1 MIWLIGCKG
10 MLGTE
15 VSNQLEKN
23 NFSWIGTDREV
34 DITNYESLEDF
45 ANKNSS
51 NDNKIDWIIN
61 CAAYTA
67 VDKAEEDVEMAQKL
81 NALGPKNIATLCK
94 NIDAKMIHISTDYVF
109 DGTATEPYTEE
120 IPYKPLGVYG
130 VTKADG
136 EKEVL
141 SILSEDSYI
150 IRTAWLYGFYGKNF
164 VFTMINLMNTKDK
177 ISVVSDQF
185 GTPTNAQNLANV
197 ICTIVN
203 KSKSENIP
211 TGVYHCT
218 DLGQTNWYEFA
229 KEIHHYGIKYGKIT
243 GNCVVNPCTTEEYPV
258 KAKRPAYSVLNK
270 DKLMKNLN
278 ITLPEWKENL
288 EDFIKNIQ

>member
-15 VSNQLEKN
+15 VSNQLDKN

-51 NDNKIDWIIN
+51 SDNKIDWIIN

-81 NALGPKNIATLCK
+81 NALGPKNIAILCK
-94 NIDAKMIHISTDYVF
+94 NIGAKMIHISTDYVF

-141 SILSEDSYI
+141 SILPEDSYI

-229 KEIHHYGIKYGKIT
+229 KEIHRYGIKYGKIT

-258 KAKRPAYSVLNK
+258 KAKRPAYSVLSK
-270 DKLMKNLN
+270 DKLIKNLN

>member
-15 VSNQLEKN
+15 VSNQLDKN

-51 NDNKIDWIIN
+51 TDNKIDWIIN

-67 VDKAEEDVEMAQKL
+67 VDKAEEDVEMAEKL
-81 NALGPKNIATLCK
+81 NAFGPKNISTLCK
-94 NIDAKMIHISTDYVF
+94 NIGAKMIHISTDYVF
-109 DGTATEPYTEE
+109 DGTASEPYTEE

-130 VTKADG
+130 VTKAEG

-141 SILSEDSYI
+141 SILPEDSYI
-150 IRTAWLYGFYGKNF
+150 LRTAWLYGYYGKNF

-197 ICTIVN
+197 ICTLIN
-203 KSKSENIP
+203 KSSSENIP
-211 TGVYHCT
+211 SGVYHCT

-229 KEIHHYGIKYGKIT
+229 KEIHHFGIKYGKIT

-258 KAKRPAYSVLNK
+258 KAKRPAYSVLSK

-278 ITLPEWKENL
+278 ITLPEWKQNL
-288 EDFIKNIQ
+288 EEFIKNIQ

>member
-15 VSNQLEKN
+15 VSNQLDKN

-51 NDNKIDWIIN
+51 SDNKIDWIIN

-81 NALGPKNIATLCK
+81 NAFGPKNIATLCK
-94 NIDAKMIHISTDYVF
+94 NIGAKMIHISTDYVF
-109 DGTATEPYTEE
+109 DGTASEPYTEE

-141 SILSEDSYI
+141 SILPEDSYI
-150 IRTAWLYGFYGKNF
+150 LRTAWLYGYYGKNF

-197 ICTIVN
+197 ICTLIN
-203 KSKSENIP
+203 KSTSENIP
-211 TGVYHCT
+211 SGVYHCT

-229 KEIHHYGIKYGKIT
+229 KEIHHFGIKYGKIT

-258 KAKRPAYSVLNK
+258 KAKRPAYSVLSK

-278 ITLPEWKENL
+278 ISLPEWKQNL
-288 EDFIKNIQ
+288 EEFIKNIQ

>member
-15 VSNQLEKN
+15 VARQLKN
-23 NFSWIGTDREV
+23 N
-34 DITNYESLEDF
+34 
-45 ANKNSS
+45 SS
-51 NDNKIDWIIN
+51 SDNKINWIIN

-94 NIDAKMIHISTDYVF
+94 NIGAKMIHISTDYVF
-109 DGTATEPYTEE
+109 DGTASEPYTEE

-130 VTKADG
+130 VTKAEG

-141 SILSEDSYI
+141 TILPEDSYI
-150 IRTAWLYGFYGKNF
+150 LRTAWLYGYYGKNF

-177 ISVVSDQF
+177 ISVVNDQF

-197 ICTIVN
+197 ICSLIN
-203 KSKSENIP
+203 KSTSENIP
-211 TGVYHCT
+211 SGVYHCT

-229 KEIHHYGIKYGKIT
+229 KEIHHFGIKYGKIT

-258 KAKRPAYSVLNK
+258 KAKRPAYSVLSK

-278 ITLPEWKENL
+278 ISLPEWKQNL
-288 EDFIKNIQ
+288 EEFIKNIQ

>member
-15 VSNQLEKN
+15 VSNQLDKN

-51 NDNKIDWIIN
+51 SDNKINWIIN

-81 NALGPKNIATLCK
+81 NAFGPKNIATLCK
-94 NIDAKMIHISTDYVF
+94 NIGAKMIHISTDYVF
-109 DGTATEPYTEE
+109 DGTASEPYTEE
-120 IPYKPLGVYG
+120 FPYKPLGVYG
-130 VTKADG
+130 VTKAEG

-141 SILSEDSYI
+141 SILPENSYI
-150 IRTAWLYGFYGKNF
+150 LRTAWLYGYYGKNF

-177 ISVVSDQF
+177 ISVVNDQF

-197 ICTIVN
+197 ICTLIN
-203 KSKSENIP
+203 NSASENIP
-211 TGVYHCT
+211 SGVYHCT

-229 KEIHHYGIKYGKIT
+229 KEIHHFGIKYGKIT

-258 KAKRPAYSVLNK
+258 KAKRPAYSVLSK

-278 ITLPEWKENL
+278 ISLPEWKQNL
-288 EDFIKNIQ
+288 EGFIKNIQ

>member
-1 MIWLIGCKG
+1 M
-10 MLGTE
+10 
-15 VSNQLEKN
+15 
-23 NFSWIGTDREV
+23 
-34 DITNYESLEDF
+34 EDF

-51 NDNKIDWIIN
+51 SDNKIDWIIN

-94 NIDAKMIHISTDYVF
+94 NIGAKMIHISTDYVF
-109 DGTATEPYTEE
+109 DGTASEPYTEE

-130 VTKADG
+130 VTKAEG

-141 SILSEDSYI
+141 TILPEDSYI
-150 IRTAWLYGFYGKNF
+150 LRTAWLYGYYGKNF

-177 ISVVSDQF
+177 ISVVNDQF

-197 ICTIVN
+197 ICTLIN
-203 KSKSENIP
+203 KSASENIP
-211 TGVYHCT
+211 SGVYHCT
-218 DLGQTNWYEFA
+218 DLGKTNWYEFA
-229 KEIHHYGIKYGKIT
+229 KEIHHFGIKYGKIT

-258 KAKRPAYSVLNK
+258 KAKRPAYSVLSK

-278 ITLPEWKENL
+278 ISLPEWKQNL
-288 EDFIKNIQ
+288 EEFIKNIQ

>member
-15 VSNQLEKN
+15 VSNQLDKN

-51 NDNKIDWIIN
+51 SDNKIDWIIN

-94 NIDAKMIHISTDYVF
+94 NIGAKMIHISTDYVF
-109 DGTATEPYTEE
+109 DGTASEPYTEE

-141 SILSEDSYI
+141 SILSKDSYI
-150 IRTAWLYGFYGKNF
+150 LRTAWLYGYYGKNF

-177 ISVVSDQF
+177 ISVVNDQF

-197 ICTIVN
+197 ICTFIN
-203 KSKSENIP
+203 KSSSENIP
-211 TGVYHCT
+211 SGVYHCT

-229 KEIHHYGIKYGKIT
+229 KEIHHFGIKYGKIT

-258 KAKRPAYSVLNK
+258 KAKRPAYSVLSK

-278 ITLPEWKENL
+278 ISLPEWKQNL
-288 EDFIKNIQ
+288 EEFIKNIQ

>member
-1 MIWLIGCKG
+1 MVWLIGCKG

-15 VSNQLEKN
+15 IARQLKNSNIDY
-23 NFSWIGTDREV
+23 IGTDIDV
-34 DITNYESLEDF
+34 DITKLEVLEDF

-51 NDNKIDWIIN
+51 SDNKIDWIIN

-81 NALGPKNIATLCK
+81 NAFGPKNIATLCK
-94 NIDAKMIHISTDYVF
+94 NIGAKMIHISTDYVF
-109 DGTATEPYTEE
+109 DGTASEPYTEE

-141 SILSEDSYI
+141 SILPEDSYI
-150 IRTAWLYGFYGKNF
+150 LRTAWLYGYYGKNF

-197 ICTIVN
+197 ICTLIN
-203 KSKSENIP
+203 KSTSENIP
-211 TGVYHCT
+211 SGVYHCT

-229 KEIHHYGIKYGKIT
+229 KEIHHFGIKYGKIT

-258 KAKRPAYSVLNK
+258 KAKRPAYSVLSK

-278 ITLPEWKENL
+278 ISLPEWKQNL
-288 EDFIKNIQ
+288 EEFIKNIQ

>member
-15 VSNQLEKN
+15 VSNQLDKN

-45 ANKNSS
+45 SNKNSS
-51 NDNKIDWIIN
+51 SDNKIDWIIN
-61 CAAYTA
+61 CAASTA

-94 NIDAKMIHISTDYVF
+94 NIGAKMIHISTDYVF
-109 DGTATEPYTEE
+109 DGTASEPYTEE

-141 SILSEDSYI
+141 TILPEDSYI
-150 IRTAWLYGFYGKNF
+150 LRTAWLYGYYGKNF

-197 ICTIVN
+197 ICTLIN
-203 KSKSENIP
+203 KSTSENIP
-211 TGVYHCT
+211 SGVYHCT

-229 KEIHHYGIKYGKIT
+229 KEIHHFGIKYGKIT

-258 KAKRPAYSVLNK
+258 KAKRPAYSVLSK

-278 ITLPEWKENL
+278 ISLPEWKQNL
-288 EDFIKNIQ
+288 EEFIKNIQ

>member
-15 VSNQLEKN
+15 VSNQLDKN

-51 NDNKIDWIIN
+51 SDNKIDWIIN

-94 NIDAKMIHISTDYVF
+94 NIGAKMIHISTDYVF
-109 DGTATEPYTEE
+109 DGTASEPYTEE
-120 IPYKPLGVYG
+120 ILYKPLGVYG

-141 SILSEDSYI
+141 SILPEDSYI
-150 IRTAWLYGFYGKNF
+150 LRTAWLYGYYGKNF

-177 ISVVSDQF
+177 ISVVNDQF
-185 GTPTNAQNLANV
+185 GTPTNTQNLANV
-197 ICTIVN
+197 ICNLIN
-203 KSKSENIP
+203 KSTSENIP
-211 TGVYHCT
+211 SGVYHCT

-229 KEIHHYGIKYGKIT
+229 KEIHHFGIKYGKIT

-258 KAKRPAYSVLNK
+258 KAKRPAYSVLSK

-278 ITLPEWKENL
+278 ISLPEWKQNL
-288 EDFIKNIQ
+288 EEFIKNIQ

>member
-51 NDNKIDWIIN
+51 SDNKIDWIIN

-81 NALGPKNIATLCK
+81 NALGPKNIANLCK
-94 NIDAKMIHISTDYVF
+94 NIGAKMIHISTDYVF

-141 SILSEDSYI
+141 SILPEDSYI

-197 ICTIVN
+197 ICTLIN
-203 KSKSENIP
+203 KSSSENIP
-211 TGVYHCT
+211 SGVYHCT

-229 KEIHHYGIKYGKIT
+229 KEIHHFGIKYGKIT

-278 ITLPEWKENL
+278 ITLPDWKQNL
-288 EDFIKNIQ
+288 EEFIKNIQ

>member
-15 VSNQLEKN
+15 VSNQLDKN

-51 NDNKIDWIIN
+51 GDNKIDWIIN

-94 NIDAKMIHISTDYVF
+94 NIGAKMIHISTDYVF

-141 SILSEDSYI
+141 SILPEDSFI

-229 KEIHHYGIKYGKIT
+229 KEIHHFGIKYGKIT

-278 ITLPEWKENL
+278 ITLPEWKQNL

>member
-15 VSNQLEKN
+15 VSNQLDKN

-45 ANKNSS
+45 ANKNLSS
-51 NDNKIDWIIN
+51 DNKIDWIIN

-94 NIDAKMIHISTDYVF
+94 NIGAKMIHISTDYVF
-109 DGTATEPYTEE
+109 DGTASEPYTEE

-130 VTKADG
+130 VTKAEG

-141 SILSEDSYI
+141 TILPEDSYI
-150 IRTAWLYGFYGKNF
+150 LRTAWLYGYYGKNF

-177 ISVVSDQF
+177 ISVVNDQF

-197 ICTIVN
+197 ICTLIN
-203 KSKSENIP
+203 NSTLENIP
-211 TGVYHCT
+211 SGVYHCT
-218 DLGQTNWYEFA
+218 DLGKTNWYEFA
-229 KEIHHYGIKYGKIT
+229 KEIHHFGIKYGKIT

-258 KAKRPAYSVLNK
+258 KAKRPAYSVLSK

-278 ITLPEWKENL
+278 ISLPEWKQNL
-288 EDFIKNIQ
+288 EEFIKNIQ

>member
-51 NDNKIDWIIN
+51 NDNQIDWIIN

-141 SILSEDSYI
+141 SILPEDSYI

>member
-15 VSNQLEKN
+15 VSNQLDQN

-45 ANKNSS
+45 ANKISS
-51 NDNKIDWIIN
+51 GDNKIDWIIN

-94 NIDAKMIHISTDYVF
+94 NIGAKMIHISTDYVF
-109 DGTATEPYTEE
+109 DGTASEPYTEE

-130 VTKADG
+130 VTKAEG

-141 SILSEDSYI
+141 SILPEDSYI
-150 IRTAWLYGFYGKNF
+150 LRTAWLYGYYGKNF

-177 ISVVSDQF
+177 ISVVNDQF

-197 ICTIVN
+197 ICTLIN
-203 KSKSENIP
+203 KSASENIP
-211 TGVYHCT
+211 SGVYHCT
-218 DLGQTNWYEFA
+218 DLGKTNWYEFA
-229 KEIHHYGIKYGKIT
+229 KEIYHFGIKYGKIT

-258 KAKRPAYSVLNK
+258 KAKRPTYSVLSK

-278 ITLPEWKENL
+278 ISLPEWKQNL
-288 EDFIKNIQ
+288 EEFIKNIQ

>member
-15 VSNQLEKN
+15 VSNQLDKN

-51 NDNKIDWIIN
+51 SDNKIDWIIN

-94 NIDAKMIHISTDYVF
+94 NIGAKMIHISTDYVF
-109 DGTATEPYTEE
+109 DGTASEPYTEE

-130 VTKADG
+130 VTKAEG

-141 SILSEDSYI
+141 TILPEDSYI
-150 IRTAWLYGFYGKNF
+150 LRTAWLYGYYGKNF

-185 GTPTNAQNLANV
+185 GTPTNTQNLAHV
-197 ICTIVN
+197 ICNLIN
-203 KSKSENIP
+203 KSTSENIP
-211 TGVYHCT
+211 SGVYHCT

-229 KEIHHYGIKYGKIT
+229 KEIHHFGIKYGKIT

-258 KAKRPAYSVLNK
+258 KAKRPAYSVLSK

-278 ITLPEWKENL
+278 ISRPEWKQNL
-288 EDFIKNIQ
+288 EEFIKNIQ

>member
-15 VSNQLEKN
+15 VSNQLDKN

-45 ANKNSS
+45 SNKNSS
-51 NDNKIDWIIN
+51 SDNKIDWIIN

-94 NIDAKMIHISTDYVF
+94 NIGAKMIHISTDYVF
-109 DGTATEPYTEE
+109 DGTASEPYTEE

-141 SILSEDSYI
+141 SILPEDSYI

-197 ICTIVN
+197 ICTLIN
-203 KSKSENIP
+203 KSSSENIP
-211 TGVYHCT
+211 SGVYHCT

-229 KEIHHYGIKYGKIT
+229 KEIHHFGIKYGKIT

-258 KAKRPAYSVLNK
+258 KAKRPAYSVLSK
-270 DKLMKNLN
+270 EKLMKNLN
-278 ITLPEWKENL
+278 ITLPEWKQNL
-288 EDFIKNIQ
+288 EEFIKNIQ

>member
-15 VSNQLEKN
+15 VSNQLDKN

-51 NDNKIDWIIN
+51 SDNKINWIIN

-94 NIDAKMIHISTDYVF
+94 NIGAKMIHISTDYVF
-109 DGTATEPYTEE
+109 DGTASEPYTEE

-141 SILSEDSYI
+141 SILPEDSYI

-197 ICTIVN
+197 ICTLIN
-203 KSKSENIP
+203 KSSSENIP
-211 TGVYHCT
+211 SGVYHCT

-229 KEIHHYGIKYGKIT
+229 KEIHHFGIKYGKIT

-258 KAKRPAYSVLNK
+258 KAKRPAYSVLSK
-270 DKLMKNLN
+270 EKLMKNLN
-278 ITLPEWKENL
+278 ITLPEWKQNL
-288 EDFIKNIQ
+288 EEFIKNIQ

>member
-15 VSNQLEKN
+15 VSNQLDKN

-51 NDNKIDWIIN
+51 SDNKIDWIIN

-94 NIDAKMIHISTDYVF
+94 NIGAKMIHISTDYVF
-109 DGTATEPYTEE
+109 DGTASEPYTEE

-141 SILSEDSYI
+141 SILSKDSYI
-150 IRTAWLYGFYGKNF
+150 LRTAWLYGYYGKNF

-177 ISVVSDQF
+177 ISVVNDQF

-197 ICTIVN
+197 ICTLIN
-203 KSKSENIP
+203 KSASENIP
-211 TGVYHCT
+211 SGVYHCT

-229 KEIHHYGIKYGKIT
+229 KEIHHFGIKYGKIT

-258 KAKRPAYSVLNK
+258 KAKRPAYSVLSK

-278 ITLPEWKENL
+278 ISLPEWKQNL
-288 EDFIKNIQ
+288 EEFIKNIQ

>member
-15 VSNQLEKN
+15 VSNQLDKN

-51 NDNKIDWIIN
+51 TDNKIDWIIN

-67 VDKAEEDVEMAQKL
+67 VDKAEEDVEMAEKL
-81 NALGPKNIATLCK
+81 NAFGPKNISTLCK
-94 NIDAKMIHISTDYVF
+94 NIGAKMIHISTDYVF
-109 DGTATEPYTEE
+109 DGTASEPYTEE
-120 IPYKPLGVYG
+120 ISYKPLGVYG
-130 VTKADG
+130 VTKAEG

-141 SILSEDSYI
+141 SILPEDSYI
-150 IRTAWLYGFYGKNF
+150 LRTAWLYGYYGKNF

-197 ICTIVN
+197 ICTLIN
-203 KSKSENIP
+203 KSSSENIP
-211 TGVYHCT
+211 SGVYHCT

-229 KEIHHYGIKYGKIT
+229 KEIHHFGIKYGKIT

-258 KAKRPAYSVLNK
+258 KAKRPAYSVLSK

-278 ITLPEWKENL
+278 ITLPEWKQNL
-288 EDFIKNIQ
+288 EEFIKNIQ

>member
-15 VSNQLEKN
+15 VSNQLDKN

-51 NDNKIDWIIN
+51 SDNKIDWIIN

-94 NIDAKMIHISTDYVF
+94 NIGAKMIHISTDYVF
-109 DGTATEPYTEE
+109 DGTETEPYTEE

-141 SILSEDSYI
+141 SILPEDSYI

-177 ISVVSDQF
+177 ISVVGDQF

-197 ICTIVN
+197 ICTVIN
-203 KSKSENIP
+203 KNTTEVIP
-211 TGVYHCT
+211 SGVYHCT

-229 KEIHHYGIKYGKIT
+229 KEIHYFGIKYGKIT

-258 KAKRPAYSVLNK
+258 KAKRPAYSVLSK
-270 DKLMKNLN
+270 DKLMKILN
-278 ITLPEWKENL
+278 ISLPEWKQNL
-288 EDFIKNIQ
+288 EEFIKNIQ

>member
-15 VSNQLEKN
+15 VSNQLDKN

-51 NDNKIDWIIN
+51 SDNKIDWIIN

-94 NIDAKMIHISTDYVF
+94 NIGAKMIHISTDYVF
-109 DGTATEPYTEE
+109 DGTAFEPYTEE

-130 VTKADG
+130 VTKAEG

-141 SILSEDSYI
+141 TILPEDSYI
-150 IRTAWLYGFYGKNF
+150 LRTAWLYGYYGKNF

-197 ICTIVN
+197 ICTLIN
-203 KSKSENIP
+203 KSASENIP
-211 TGVYHCT
+211 SGVYHCT

-229 KEIHHYGIKYGKIT
+229 KEIHHFGIKYGKIT

-258 KAKRPAYSVLNK
+258 KAKRPAYSVLSK

-278 ITLPEWKENL
+278 ISLPEWKQNL
-288 EDFIKNIQ
+288 EEFIKNIQ

>member
-15 VSNQLEKN
+15 VSNQLDKN

-34 DITNYESLEDF
+34 DIINYESLEDF

-51 NDNKIDWIIN
+51 SDNKIDWIIN

-67 VDKAEEDVEMAQKL
+67 VDKAEEDVEMPQKL
-81 NALGPKNIATLCK
+81 NSLGPKNIATLCK
-94 NIDAKMIHISTDYVF
+94 NIGAKMIHISTDYVF
-109 DGTATEPYTEE
+109 DGTASEPYTEE

-130 VTKADG
+130 VTKAEG

-141 SILSEDSYI
+141 SILPEDSYI
-150 IRTAWLYGFYGKNF
+150 LRTAWLYGYYGKNF

-197 ICTIVN
+197 ICTLIN
-203 KSKSENIP
+203 KSSSENIP
-211 TGVYHCT
+211 SGVYHCT

-229 KEIHHYGIKYGKIT
+229 KEIHHFGIKYGKIT

-258 KAKRPAYSVLNK
+258 KAKRPAYSVLSK

-278 ITLPEWKENL
+278 ISLPEWKQNL
-288 EDFIKNIQ
+288 EEFIKNIQ

>member
-15 VSNQLEKN
+15 VSNQLDKN

-51 NDNKIDWIIN
+51 SDNKINWIIN

-81 NALGPKNIATLCK
+81 NAFGPNNIATLCK
-94 NIDAKMIHISTDYVF
+94 NIGAKMIHISTDYVF
-109 DGTATEPYTEE
+109 DGTASEPYTEE

-130 VTKADG
+130 VTKAEG

-141 SILSEDSYI
+141 SILPENSYI
-150 IRTAWLYGFYGKNF
+150 LRTAWLYGYYGKNF

-177 ISVVSDQF
+177 ISVVNDQF

-197 ICTIVN
+197 ICTLIN
-203 KSKSENIP
+203 NSASENIP
-211 TGVYHCT
+211 SGVYHCT

-229 KEIHHYGIKYGKIT
+229 KEIHHFGIKYGKIT

-258 KAKRPAYSVLNK
+258 KAKRPAYSVLSK
-270 DKLMKNLN
+270 DKLMKNLS
-278 ITLPEWKENL
+278 ISLPEWKQNL
-288 EDFIKNIQ
+288 EEFIKNIQ

>member
-15 VSNQLEKN
+15 VSNQLDKN

-51 NDNKIDWIIN
+51 SDNKIDWIIN

-94 NIDAKMIHISTDYVF
+94 NIGAKMIHISTDYVF
-109 DGTATEPYTEE
+109 DGTASEPYTEE

-130 VTKADG
+130 VTKAEG

-141 SILSEDSYI
+141 TILPEDSYI
-150 IRTAWLYGFYGKNF
+150 LRTAWLYGYYGKNF

-185 GTPTNAQNLANV
+185 GTPTNTQNLAHV
-197 ICTIVN
+197 ICNLIN
-203 KSKSENIP
+203 KSTSENIP
-211 TGVYHCT
+211 SGVYHCT

-229 KEIHHYGIKYGKIT
+229 KEIHHFGIKYGKIT

-258 KAKRPAYSVLNK
+258 KAKRPAYSVLSK

-278 ITLPEWKENL
+278 ISLPEWKQNL
-288 EDFIKNIQ
+288 EEFIKNIQ

>member
-15 VSNQLEKN
+15 VSNQLDKN

-51 NDNKIDWIIN
+51 SDNKIDWIIN

-94 NIDAKMIHISTDYVF
+94 NIGAKMIHISTDYVF
-109 DGTATEPYTEE
+109 DGTVSEPYTEE

-141 SILSEDSYI
+141 SILSKDSYI
-150 IRTAWLYGFYGKNF
+150 LRTAWLYGYYGKNF

-177 ISVVSDQF
+177 ISVVNDQF

-197 ICTIVN
+197 ICTFIN
-203 KSKSENIP
+203 KSSSENIP
-211 TGVYHCT
+211 SGVYHCT

-229 KEIHHYGIKYGKIT
+229 KEIHHFGIKYGKIT

-258 KAKRPAYSVLNK
+258 KAKRPAYSVLSK

-278 ITLPEWKENL
+278 ISLPEWKQNL
-288 EDFIKNIQ
+288 EEFIKNIQ

>member
-15 VSNQLEKN
+15 VSNQLDKN

-51 NDNKIDWIIN
+51 SDNKIDWIIN

-81 NALGPKNIATLCK
+81 NAFGPKNIATLCK
-94 NIDAKMIHISTDYVF
+94 NIGAKMIHISTDYVF
-109 DGTATEPYTEE
+109 DGTASEPYTEE
-120 IPYKPLGVYG
+120 FPYKPLGVYG
-130 VTKADG
+130 VTKAEG

-141 SILSEDSYI
+141 SILPENSYI
-150 IRTAWLYGFYGKNF
+150 LRTAWLYGYYGKNF

-177 ISVVSDQF
+177 ISVVNDQF

-197 ICTIVN
+197 ICTLIN
-203 KSKSENIP
+203 NSASENIP
-211 TGVYHCT
+211 SGVYHCT

-229 KEIHHYGIKYGKIT
+229 KEIHHFGIKYGKIT

-258 KAKRPAYSVLNK
+258 KAKRPAYSVLSK

-278 ITLPEWKENL
+278 ISLPEWKQNL
-288 EDFIKNIQ
+288 EGFIKNIQ

>member
-15 VSNQLEKN
+15 VSNQLDKN

-51 NDNKIDWIIN
+51 SDNKIDWIIN

-94 NIDAKMIHISTDYVF
+94 NIGAKMIHISTDYVF
-109 DGTATEPYTEE
+109 DGTASEPYTEE

-141 SILSEDSYI
+141 SILPEDSYI

-197 ICTIVN
+197 ICTLIN
-203 KSKSENIP
+203 KSTSENIP
-211 TGVYHCT
+211 SGVYHCT

-229 KEIHHYGIKYGKIT
+229 KEIHHFGIKYGKIT

-258 KAKRPAYSVLNK
+258 KAKRPAYSVLSK

-278 ITLPEWKENL
+278 ISLPEWKQNL
-288 EDFIKNIQ
+288 EEFIKNIQ

>member
-51 NDNKIDWIIN
+51 NDNQIDWIIN

-94 NIDAKMIHISTDYVF
+94 NIGAKMIHISTDYVF
-109 DGTATEPYTEE
+109 DGTATTPYTED

-130 VTKADG
+130 VTKAEG

-141 SILSEDSYI
+141 SILPKDSFI

-197 ICTIVN
+197 ICTIIN

-229 KEIHHYGIKYGKIT
+229 KEIHHFGIKYGKIT

-258 KAKRPAYSVLNK
+258 KAKRPAYSVLSK

-278 ITLPEWKENL
+278 ITLPDWKQNL
-288 EDFIKNIQ
+288 EEFIKNIQ

>member
-15 VSNQLEKN
+15 VSNQLDKN

-51 NDNKIDWIIN
+51 SDNKIDWIIN

-81 NALGPKNIATLCK
+81 NAFGPKNIATLCK
-94 NIDAKMIHISTDYVF
+94 NIGAKMIHISTDYVF
-109 DGTATEPYTEE
+109 DGTASEPYTEE
-120 IPYKPLGVYG
+120 ISYKPLGVYG
-130 VTKADG
+130 VTKAEG

-141 SILSEDSYI
+141 SILPEDSYI
-150 IRTAWLYGFYGKNF
+150 LRTAWLYGYYGKNF

-197 ICTIVN
+197 ICTLIN
-203 KSKSENIP
+203 KSSSENIP
-211 TGVYHCT
+211 SGVYHCT

-229 KEIHHYGIKYGKIT
+229 KEIHHFGIKYGKIT

-258 KAKRPAYSVLNK
+258 KAKRPAYSVLSK

-278 ITLPEWKENL
+278 ITLPEWKQNL
-288 EDFIKNIQ
+288 EEFIKNIQ

>member
-15 VSNQLEKN
+15 VSNQIDKN

-51 NDNKIDWIIN
+51 SDNKIDWIIN

-81 NALGPKNIATLCK
+81 NAFGPKNIATLCK
-94 NIDAKMIHISTDYVF
+94 NIGAKMIHISTDYVF
-109 DGTATEPYTEE
+109 DGTASEPYTEE
-120 IPYKPLGVYG
+120 FPYKPLGVYG
-130 VTKADG
+130 VTKAEG

-141 SILSEDSYI
+141 SILPENSYI
-150 IRTAWLYGFYGKNF
+150 LRTAWLYGYYGKNF

-177 ISVVSDQF
+177 ISVVNDQF

-197 ICTIVN
+197 ICTLIN
-203 KSKSENIP
+203 NSASENIP
-211 TGVYHCT
+211 SGVYHCT

-229 KEIHHYGIKYGKIT
+229 KEIHHFGIKYGKIT

-258 KAKRPAYSVLNK
+258 KAKRPAYSVLSK

-278 ITLPEWKENL
+278 ITLPDWKQNL
-288 EDFIKNIQ
+288 EEFIKNIQ